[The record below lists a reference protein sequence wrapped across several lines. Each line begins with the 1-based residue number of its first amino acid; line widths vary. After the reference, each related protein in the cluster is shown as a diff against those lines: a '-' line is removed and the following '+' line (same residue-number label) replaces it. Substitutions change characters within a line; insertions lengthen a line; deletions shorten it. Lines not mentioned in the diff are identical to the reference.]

1 MSAHPAGLDKLLLA
15 AGKGCA
21 RFLEGVISRKLG
33 SPVNFWDGADGLGA
47 ILEEQ
52 LKQAGVPNKRF
63 SEILT
68 PRLVVEEIG
77 SVFTPIVK
85 PLHPRK
91 RKRLPIRP
99 RRAKR

>member
-1 MSAHPAGLDKLLLA
+1 MSQPKPVTPSDPAGLDKLLLA

-52 LKQAGVPNKRF
+52 LQNAGVPNKRF
-63 SEILT
+63 GELLR
-68 PRLVVEEIG
+68 PRLVLDKTGVL
-77 SVFTPIVK
+77 PKKKRIV
-85 PLHPRK
+85 RRIK
-91 RKRLPIRP
+91 R
-99 RRAKR
+99 